1 MAVLSPEDTQTLK
14 TRFRKELKQDV
25 TLNLYP
31 VRAAGLLIV
40 PGRECP
46 TCPQVRELLEEV
58 VALAPKLHLEQ
69 IDFYTQADEVQRLG
83 ISRVPC
89 IGMAVPGQ
97 EAPRLRYYG
106 TPSGYEFATL
116 VDDIVTLSRAV
127 SPLQLP
133 TRKILRKLE
142 QDVHIQVFV
151 TPG

>member
-14 TRFRKELKQDV
+14 TRFRKDLKQDV
-25 TLNLYP
+25 TLTLFT
-31 VRAAGLLIV
+31 VRSAGLLIV

-46 TCPQVRELLEEV
+46 TCPQVREILEEV
-58 VALAPKLHLEQ
+58 VALTPKLRLEQ
-69 IDFYTQADEVQRLG
+69 IDFYTEAEEAQRRG
-83 ISRVPC
+83 IERVPC
-89 IGMAVPGQ
+89 ISMAVPGQ
-97 EAPRLRYYG
+97 EEPRLRYYG